1 MRLRHSSGET
11 VHLGYCTNVHP
22 AEDLAGIRAQ
32 LDTYAVPVREALDA
46 ELLGLGLWLAAP
58 VAAELAAD
66 ASARRRLRADLTAR
80 GLEVV
85 TLNGF
90 PYAAFQ
96 APVVKGDV
104 YHPDWTTP
112 QRLAYTLDLARVLAD
127 LLPDDAARGSI
138 STLPLAWRHPWDAAR
153 ADAARRRLDELA
165 AGLADVER
173 DTGRRIRVAFE
184 PEPGCVIES
193 TGQAAG
199 LLSGVDTDRLGVCVD
214 LAHLACAWEQPAEAF
229 ARLRAAGLPVVKVQV
244 SAALEA
250 PDPGGAADALRRWVE
265 PRFLH
270 QTRAAGCA
278 GGADP
283 ADPAYAADDLDAALD
298 AELPGP
304 WRVHYHVPLHAPPE
318 EPLRSTLP
326 VLRAALAALYEG
338 PDAGCDHLD
347 VETYTWGVLPEARRP
362 RTDAELARG
371 IAAELAFARAELVAL
386 GLAPGDR
393 RDGADAQARGGVGR
407 DDTAARG
414 GVGRD
419 GTAAPGGVERD
430 ESGTPRGGVERSEV
444 PA

>member
-1 MRLRHSSGET
+1 MRLRHAGGTT

-22 AEDLAGIRAQ
+22 AEELAGVLAQ
-32 LDTYAVPVREALDA
+32 LDRYALPVREALGTD
-46 ELLGLGLWLAAP
+46 LLGLGLWLAAP

-66 ASARRRLRADLTAR
+66 PAARRRLRAELTAR

-104 YHPDWTTP
+104 YHPDWTTGR
-112 QRLAYTLDLARVLAD
+112 RLGYTLDLARVLAD

-138 STLPLAWRHPWDAAR
+138 STLPLAWRQPWDATR
-153 ADAARRRLDELA
+153 ADAARRRLDQLA
-165 AGLADVER
+165 AGLAAVER
-173 DTGRRIRVAFE
+173 NTGRPIRVGFE
-184 PEPGCVIES
+184 PEPGCLVES

-199 LLSGVDTDRLGVCVD
+199 LLSGMDTDRLGVCLD
-214 LAHLACAWEQPAEAF
+214 LAHLACAWEEPAEAL

-244 SAALEA
+244 SAAIEA
-250 PDPGGAADALRRWVE
+250 PDAATPALRRWVE

-278 GGADP
+278 GAADP
-283 ADPAYAADDLDAALD
+283 AHPAHAADDLDAALD
-298 AELPGP
+298 ARLPGA

-318 EPLRSTLP
+318 EPLGSTLP
-326 VLRAALAALYEG
+326 VLRAALAALYAG
-338 PDAGCDHLD
+338 PEAGCDHLD

-362 RTDAELARG
+362 RTDAELAAG
-371 IAAELAFARAELVAL
+371 IAAELAFARDELAAL
-386 GLAPGDR
+386 GLAPLK
-393 RDGADAQARGGVGR
+393 
-407 DDTAARG
+407 
-414 GVGRD
+414 
-419 GTAAPGGVERD
+419 
-430 ESGTPRGGVERSEV
+430 SEV